1 MKQMVQSQVINKLN
15 NGTVT
20 SPKGFRATGLS
31 AGIRKK
37 EKLDLG
43 VILSD
48 VPASCAAVYTLNA
61 FQAAP
66 LKITK
71 ESIAVEGKIQ
81 AIVCNSG
88 NANACTGEQGQNDA
102 YMMREKTAMKFS
114 LPNHYVAVASTG
126 VIGELL
132 PMNHILNGIE
142 RLSPLSSLESGH
154 RFSTAILTT
163 DLVPKT
169 TCYETEIDGKTIT
182 IAGTAKGSGM
192 IHPNMATMLGF
203 ITTDAN
209 IDSTILQAALR
220 EITDKTF
227 NRITVDGDTSTN
239 DMVLV
244 MANGL
249 AENEL
254 LSPEHPEWNHFYM
267 ALEKTCEDLAKEIA
281 KDGEGATKLVE
292 VQIKGA
298 QNDEDAGKVA
308 KSIVG
313 SSLVKTAVYG
323 ADANWGRIICAVGY
337 SGVDIDPDKVDVF
350 IGDIQMLK
358 GGQPIYF
365 SEEVATHYLKGNEVV
380 ITVDLNIGDGNGKAW
395 GCDLS
400 YDYVRINAS
409 YRT

>member
-1 MKQMVQSQVINKLN
+1 MVLKTESAYIKKLQ

-20 SPKGFRATGLS
+20 SPKGFMATGVF
-31 AGIRKK
+31 AGVRKK
-37 EKLDLG
+37 DKRDLG
-43 VILSD
+43 LILSE
-48 VPASCAAVYTLNA
+48 VPASCAAVYTLNS

-66 LKITK
+66 LKVTK
-71 ESIAVEGKIQ
+71 ESINTEYKLQ

-88 NANACTGEQGQNDA
+88 NANACTGKQGEEDA
-102 YMMREKTAMKFS
+102 YKMRHTTASKFNI
-114 LPNHYVAVASTG
+114 PEHYVAVASTG

-132 PMNHILNGIE
+132 PIEKIVAGIGE
-142 RLSPLSSLESGH
+142 LMPVHDVVGGEHFSS
-154 RFSTAILTT
+154 AILTT

-169 TCYETEIDGKTIT
+169 TCYEFTINDRTVT
-182 IAGTAKGSGM
+182 IAGAAKGSGM

-203 ITTDAN
+203 VTTDAAIESN
-209 IDSTILQAALR
+209 VLQNTLR
-220 EITDKTF
+220 EITNQTF

-239 DMVLV
+239 DMVVV

-249 AENEL
+249 AGNDT
-254 LSPEHPEWNHFYM
+254 LSPTHPEWPIFYQ
-267 ALEKTCEDLAKEIA
+267 ALKLACEDLAKEIA

-292 VQIKGA
+292 VQVEGA
-298 QNDEDAGKVA
+298 LTDEDAGKVA
-308 KSIVG
+308 KSVVG

-337 SGVDIDPDKVDVF
+337 SGVTIDPDLVDVF

-358 GGQPIYF
+358 NGQPIPF
-365 SEEVATHYLKGNEVV
+365 SEEDATAYLSEKEVMIKVNLNLNE
-380 ITVDLNIGDGNGKAW
+380 GKGKAW